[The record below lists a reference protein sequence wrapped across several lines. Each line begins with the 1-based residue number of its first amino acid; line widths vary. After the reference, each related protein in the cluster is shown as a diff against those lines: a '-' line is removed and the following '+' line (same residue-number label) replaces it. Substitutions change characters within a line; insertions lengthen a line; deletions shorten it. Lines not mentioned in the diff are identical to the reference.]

1 MPIYDIILKFLI
13 IKEKP
18 SSFSKF
24 RTSFEQK
31 KHANQNGQIYIMEK
45 QEEKMSGEMLQK
57 LLDAGAHLGHKKSKG
72 HPKMKP
78 YIFTTRQGVQ
88 IINIEKTAVK
98 IQEAG
103 EFLRQIISGGGT
115 VLFVATTIPAKFI
128 VKKIAEEINMPY
140 VSERWL
146 GGTLTNFK
154 VISKRLEYFIS
165 QEQKMAKGEFA
176 KYSKKEQADIKKE
189 IEDLKNKMGGIKSL
203 KQLPNALFIVDME
216 EHKAA
221 VKEAGFVGAPIVAIC
236 DTNNDPSLAQFSI
249 PASDKSVK
257 SLQLVMDALKNIIK
271 EPAQANKQ
279 EEVQKVEVAEIEKES
294 NK

>member
-1 MPIYDIILKFLI
+1 
-13 IKEKP
+13 
-18 SSFSKF
+18 
-24 RTSFEQK
+24 
-31 KHANQNGQIYIMEK
+31 MEK

-78 YIFTTRQGVQ
+78 YVFTTRQGVQ
-88 IINIEKTAVK
+88 IINIEKTEK
-98 IQEAG
+98 KLQEAG
-103 EFLRQIISGGGT
+103 DFLRQTISGGGT

-128 VKKIAEEINMPY
+128 VKKTAEELNMPF
-140 VSERWL
+140 VFERWL

-154 VISKRLEYFIS
+154 IISKRLEYFIS
-165 QEQKMAKGEFA
+165 QEQKMIKGEFS

-203 KQLPNALFIVDME
+203 KKLPEVLFIVDME

-221 VKEAGFVGAPIVAIC
+221 VREAGFGGIPVVAIC
-236 DTNNDPSLAQFSI
+236 DTNNDPTLAQYPI
-249 PASDKSVK
+249 PANDKAVK
-257 SLQLVMDALKNIIK
+257 SLQFIMDTLKNIIK
-271 EPAQANKQ
+271 EPIQAKKQ
-279 EEVQKVEVAEIEKES
+279 EEIQKVEEPEKEIV

>member
-1 MPIYDIILKFLI
+1 
-13 IKEKP
+13 
-18 SSFSKF
+18 
-24 RTSFEQK
+24 
-31 KHANQNGQIYIMEK
+31 MEK

-78 YIFTTRQGVQ
+78 YVFTIRQGVQ
-88 IINIEKTAVK
+88 IINIEKTAK
-98 IQEAG
+98 KLQEAG
-103 EFLRQIISGGGT
+103 DFLKQTISGGGT

-128 VKKIAEEINMPY
+128 VKKIAEDLNMPY

-146 GGTLTNFK
+146 GGALTNFK
-154 VISKRLEYFIS
+154 VISKRLEYFIN

-203 KQLPNALFIVDME
+203 KRLPDALFIVDTD

-221 VKEAGFVGAPIVAIC
+221 VREAGFVNIPIIAIC
-236 DTNNDPSLAQFSI
+236 DTNNDPTLAQYPI
-249 PASDKSVK
+249 PANDKASK
-257 SLQLVMDALKNIIK
+257 SIQFIMDSLMNIIK
-271 EPAQANKQ
+271 EPVQAKKQ
-279 EEVQKVEVAEIEKES
+279 EEVQKIEEVEKEI
-294 NK
+294 K